1 MPCRVPKRRFSCG
14 APQHLTKNLKKA
26 VKKGEDPFLAAFLRS
41 FQLNELWNR
50 LIHDGAF
57 IFLQQTF
64 LDTKRQRDPPAI
76 HIYKNT

>member
-1 MPCRVPKRRFSCG
+1 M
-14 APQHLTKNLKKA
+14 
-26 VKKGEDPFLAAFLRS
+26 AAFLRS

-64 LDTKRQRDPPAI
+64 LDTKRQRDPPALRVF
-76 HIYKNT
+76 IYVYRWGDDWFIPEGLDRGALPQVFQNVP